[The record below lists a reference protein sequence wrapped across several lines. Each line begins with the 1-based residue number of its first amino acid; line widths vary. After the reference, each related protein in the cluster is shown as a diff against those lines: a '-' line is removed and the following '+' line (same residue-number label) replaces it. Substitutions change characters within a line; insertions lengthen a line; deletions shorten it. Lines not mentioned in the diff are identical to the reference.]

1 MSTYNISLKRID
13 DAFLFEGSNE
23 RGSTL
28 RIDNAAAEDDMEGGP
43 QPMQVVLMALAGCSG
58 IDVVSILNKSRQE
71 IETFEIEVT
80 AERIQEDGYASFGE
94 IIVHY
99 VLTGGTDSARLR
111 RAISLSQSKYCSVA
125 MLLKKGTTIRS
136 TATLNGEDLGEIS

>member
-1 MSTYNISLKRID
+1 MSTYNVSLKRID

-28 RIDNAAAEDDMEGGP
+28 RIDHSAEGETEGGP
-43 QPMQVVLMALAGCSG
+43 PPMQVVLMALAGCSG
-58 IDVVSILNKSRQE
+58 IDVVSILNKSRQK
-71 IETFEIEVT
+71 IETFDIEVT

-94 IIVHY
+94 ITVHY
-99 VLTGGTDSARLR
+99 VLSGGVDSARLR